1 MLTSFVWHD
10 AMWTH
15 HLLSPGVSRSFP
27 WCRAASLIKATFGVL
42 SFQRIIYNP
51 AHRVVTFPLLRMGT
65 CSEPDTCRSIPS
77 SLASYDPPDPV
88 SASLCFQKAVLP
100 HQASPAEVTIA
111 GGQWRLNGAQMSQ
124 GVSGTHR
131 MCSERWELREPGISG
146 LQGALISPIWE
157 VLRRAWRVPLIAL
170 CHFVELLLCKASRA
184 NCLSGTASYVLIVL
198 VAILVPFW
206 NYSSA
211 FWSLT

>member
-1 MLTSFVWHD
+1 MPCGHTIYYRPVCLEAFPGAGQPLSLRPLSGSCRFRGSFTTQHIVSSPFLYFAWERAQSLTLVDQSHPPWLPTTRPASPD
-10 AMWTH
+10 A
-15 HLLSPGVSRSFP
+15 
-27 WCRAASLIKATFGVL
+27 
-42 SFQRIIYNP
+42 
-51 AHRVVTFPLLRMGT
+51 
-65 CSEPDTCRSIPS
+65 
-77 SLASYDPPDPV
+77 V

-100 HQASPAEVTIA
+100 HQASTAEVTIA

-157 VLRRAWRVPLIAL
+157 VLRMAWSVPLIAL

-198 VAILVPFW
+198 VATLVPFW